1 MFLNLTESKEG
12 KQVNV
17 TNEKIPVIRSK
28 GEVLSLRDLTSWAN
42 AVNKM
47 SGGRGDVFT
56 EDIVLER
63 LKGHHCSC
71 GVNECGYSAGSFDLQ
86 PMYSEGVQT
95 GGKAYMVCKNCGCAS
110 HL

>member
-1 MFLNLTESKEG
+1 M
-12 KQVNV
+12 NV

-28 GEVLSLRDLTSWAN
+28 GEVLNLRDLASWAN

-47 SGGRGDVFT
+47 SAGRGDIFT

-71 GVNECGYSAGSFDLQ
+71 GVNEFGYSAGSFDLQ
-86 PMYSEGVQT
+86 PMYSEDVQT
-95 GGKAYMVCKNCGCAS
+95 GGKAYMVCKNCGCTS